1 MWRSGRHALLL
12 TDCHMPNM
20 DGFELAEAIRRSEA
34 PGHRFP
40 IVAITANAMQG
51 EAQRCRERGMDDY
64 LCKPLRLTELGPLLT
79 KWLPLPERV
88 DEAPSCTTAASEPV
102 QACAW
107 DSTTLGQLVG
117 DNPKLHRRLLEKF
130 LLHAQAQVSQL
141 GRLAEAGDSVRA
153 GDVAHTLKSAAR
165 TVGAQFL
172 GELCQALETAGRGG
186 DLTGCRLLAPEV
198 AFAFEA
204 AEHLIRHH
212 LDGGRQSEASRNP
225 DEALSP

>member
-1 MWRSGRHALLL
+1 
-12 TDCHMPNM
+12 MPNM
-20 DGFELAEAIRRSEA
+20 DGFELAEAIRRSET
-34 PGHRFP
+34 PGQRLP

-88 DEAPSCTTAASEPV
+88 GEAPAQPAAALEPAPACT
-102 QACAW
+102 W

-117 DNPKLHRRLLEKF
+117 ANPELHRRLLEKF

-141 GRLAEAGDSVRA
+141 GGLAVAGDGVRA
-153 GDVAHTLKSAAR
+153 ADVAHTLKSAAR

-172 GELCQALETAGRGG
+172 GELCQLLETAGRGG

-204 AEHLIRHH
+204 AEHLIRQH
-212 LDGGRQSEASRNP
+212 LDSGLQNEISRTP
-225 DEALSP
+225 DEALAP